1 MLSVLPFLRLL
12 VSLTPSRAQF
22 AVRAAS
28 MQVNREE
35 DDSSSYPFLIRD
47 FKLFQEVP
55 MLMTLVCTQVFVL
68 GCLSQGLFADS
79 VIGQTFATSSSSENT
94 WGPAAY
100 GLTAGNGLCMCHGT
114 Y

>member
-1 MLSVLPFLRLL
+1 MEIY
-12 VSLTPSRAQF
+12 
-22 AVRAAS
+22 
-28 MQVNREE
+28 REE

-47 FKLFQEVP
+47 FKLSREVP
-55 MLMTLVCTQVFVL
+55 MLMTLICTQVFVL
-68 GCLSQGLFADS
+68 GCLSQGLFPDS

-100 GLTAGNGLCMCHGT
+100 GLTSGNGLCMWYGT